1 MTYVSLCCMPGNV
14 YALILLHYDKFQV
27 TLAYPCILCMFLL
40 CFLFCD
46 DHHWWEQ
53 MGILLQVGL
62 MVVAVQPSG
71 PVDMAFEVVL
81 WP

>member
-1 MTYVSLCCMPGNV
+1 
-14 YALILLHYDKFQV
+14 
-27 TLAYPCILCMFLL
+27 
-40 CFLFCD
+40 
-46 DHHWWEQ
+46 